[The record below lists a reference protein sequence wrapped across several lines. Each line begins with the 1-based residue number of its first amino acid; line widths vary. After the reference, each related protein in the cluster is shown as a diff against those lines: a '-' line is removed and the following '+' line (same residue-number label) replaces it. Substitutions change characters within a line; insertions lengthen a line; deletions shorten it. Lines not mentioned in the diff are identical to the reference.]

1 VAGLENVE
9 VREGDEAILSCTTPS
24 NILVCLFVTPT
35 GEIKPMTPGINYEDG
50 RIIFHGENKEK
61 ECGIKITNVKE
72 ADNGEWKCQLT
83 TSEGKQGQKT
93 AVITVAKPPSD
104 IHIEVDGAATNS
116 IVVTPENKMR
126 KVKCVANGGRPAATF
141 SWTMGDESYTGPVE
155 TESTETGLAQ
165 VLTYESQPGHN
176 GKQLTCNVAHSG
188 FTQDQIASGA
198 NQATLSLDVQ
208 FLPVP
213 APEAQ
218 TFYNLKVGTEQVILM
233 NFQAH
238 PKPKSVSW
246 SMYDGTEVA
255 MGADMERYA
264 AEEVT
269 VGPTDG
275 MFTARLVIKDVMAE
289 DSGTSNELT
298 VENDLGTT
306 KYKFTLA
313 LGEKPPSAPAVSD
326 TVDGTLPTQAAGS
339 GPVIAIVI
347 VALII
352 IVVIVVAVIA
362 RSQGMLCFADPP
374 KTDDDKEKAVDKEE
388 GSDTESAEQVDGAK
402 EEKDAATVEE
412 GAITNNNTKKS
423 VSARVTSLLSAV
435 KKSVGSKKE
444 KYSETESE
452 VKLQENE
459 EKKDGEDSE
468 EKKEDSIVYADLDK
482 SAMTAD
488 SKPSITVENEKTEY
502 ADIKPQTKE

>member
-362 RSQGMLCFADPP
+362 RSQGMLCFADKNVGEDGEKSAAQFEALEKGQASPE
-374 KTDDDKEKAVDKEE
+374 KEPIKEANDLPAPVPE
-388 GSDTESAEQVDGAK
+388 TVPINETVEEK
-402 EEKDAATVEE
+402 EEK
-412 GAITNNNTKKS
+412 KS
-423 VSARVTSLLSAV
+423 NGNHTPV
-435 KKSVGSKKE
+435 
-444 KYSETESE
+444 
-452 VKLQENE
+452 
-459 EKKDGEDSE
+459 
-468 EKKEDSIVYADLDK
+468 
-482 SAMTAD
+482 
-488 SKPSITVENEKTEY
+488 
-502 ADIKPQTKE
+502 